1 VFLIHESD
9 AEPYELKGRTTRL
22 LIGASSGSRALTHN
36 VSYFPHG
43 HAPGHIHD
51 PEEEVF
57 YVDDGTGEV
66 WIEGVPYG
74 LAPGTTV
81 HTPMGVEHNVHVTSE
96 GPMRIIG
103 NFSPHV
109 IPGRYPDLPPRS
121 KDLPEP
127 PQTKAAFVVRAAGG
141 EAPWEPLVQTER
153 MSVGLRLIDSNGS
166 LALDAGDADLLVHV
180 LSGSGRLRAT
190 DATYRVRRGSVVLL
204 VAGES
209 ASLEAEGPMRALE
222 VRGVGP

>member
-43 HAPGHIHD
+43 HAPGHVHD

-96 GPMRIIG
+96 GSMRIIG

-121 KDLPEP
+121 TDLPEP
-127 PQTKAAFVVRAAGG
+127 PRTKADFVVRAAGG
-141 EAPWEPLVQTER
+141 DGAWQSLLQTDR
-153 MSVGLRLIDSNGS
+153 MNVGLRLISSDTP
-166 LALDAGDADLLVHV
+166 LVLDAADADLLVHV

-204 VAGES
+204 VAGE
-209 ASLEAEGPMRALE
+209 AANLEADGSMRMLE
-222 VRGVGP
+222 VRGVGA

>member
-1 VFLIHESD
+1 
-9 AEPYELKGRTTRL
+9 L
-22 LIGASSGSRALTHN
+22 LIGASSGSRAITHN

-43 HAPGHIHD
+43 HAPGHVHD

-57 YVDDGTGEV
+57 YVDEGTGEV
-66 WIEGVPYG
+66 WIAGVPYALG
-74 LAPGTTV
+74 PGTTV

-96 GPMRIIG
+96 LPMRIIG

-127 PQTKAAFVVRAAGG
+127 PQTEAAFVVRAAGG

-153 MSVGLRLIDSNGS
+153 MSVGLRLIDAGRSFH
-166 LALDAGDADLLVHV
+166 LDAGDTDLLLHV
-180 LSGSGRLRAT
+180 LSGSGRLRVT
-190 DATYRVRRGSVVLL
+190 DATYRVRRSSVVLL

-209 ASLEAEGPMRALE
+209 ASLEADGPIRALE

>member
-36 VSYFPHG
+36 VSYFPNG
-43 HAPGHIHD
+43 HAPGHVHD

-66 WIEGVPYG
+66 WIEGVPYA

-121 KDLPEP
+121 TDLSEP
-127 PQTKAAFVVRAAGG
+127 PQTQALFVVRAAGG
-141 EAPWEPLVQTER
+141 EASWQVLVHTDR
-153 MSVGLRLIDSNGS
+153 MSVGLRLIDSDAS
-166 LALDAGDADLLVHV
+166 FPLDAGDADLLVHV